1 MARLGFFAFSIWF
14 LLQPFTVVTSFY
26 LGILALD
33 KLLAPVLILFWAVSA
48 VIGKQRI
55 DTSKISYLLIAFAF
69 FIIRNVSKIDEPE
82 IYQYLLWEDAIL
94 FGYFCLPILFVD
106 NLERVKTAS
115 KLISVNAV
123 LACVSAFLVA
133 VGWLTLPYE
142 RSSAGRF
149 DLTIQKSIGLYSSYG
164 DVAQISAFFLLLAL
178 FVSTIL
184 ALRKKSSGWT
194 AIKIFAFIVVIIG
207 VIGNQSRSMI
217 LSLIVAVSMALI
229 FHFRS
234 KATNKLLY
242 NTLLIA
248 IGTVAVSVSVVVINQ
263 IISLLGSFGGA
274 DAAGTAAG
282 RLEQYQYA
290 FSVIGDNPI
299 LGVDGSYYSKYGA
312 YVRGIHNMWL
322 GQMARGGILSV
333 LLLLW
338 LLLRLLKAS
347 LRLQDN
353 PETRPY
359 GSVAV
364 GFLFAVFTSTL
375 FYPADTQ
382 FFWPLLGM
390 GIAIVCTMSMHK
402 SHRS

>member
-1 MARLGFFAFSIWF
+1 MVRLGFFAFSIWF

-26 LGILALD
+26 LGMLALD
-33 KLLAPVLILFWAVSA
+33 KLLAPALILFWIVTA
-48 VIGKQRI
+48 VIGKQNI
-55 DTSKISYLLIAFAF
+55 DARKVSYILIAFAF

-82 IYQYLLWEDAIL
+82 IYQYILWEDAIL

-106 NLERVKTAS
+106 NLERVKTAG
-115 KLISVNAV
+115 KLISLNAV

-149 DLTIQKSIGLYSSYG
+149 DLTVQKSIGLYPSYG
-164 DVAQISAFFLLLAL
+164 DVAQISAFFLLFAL
-178 FVSTIL
+178 FIPTIL
-184 ALRKKSSGWT
+184 TLRKKSSGWT
-194 AIKIFAFIVVIIG
+194 TIRIFAFIVVIIG

-217 LSLIVAVSMALI
+217 LSLIVAVAMALI
-229 FHFRS
+229 FHYRS
-234 KATNKLLY
+234 KTTNQLLY

-248 IGTVAVSVSVVVINQ
+248 IGIAAVSVSVVVINQ
-263 IISLLGSFGGA
+263 IISLLGNFGGA

-290 FSVIGDNPI
+290 FGLIRDNPI
-299 LGVDGSYYSKYGA
+299 LGVNGTYFSKYGA
-312 YVRGIHNMWL
+312 YVSGIHNMWL
-322 GQMARGGILSV
+322 AQMARGGVLSV

-338 LLLRLLKAS
+338 LLIRLLKAS
-347 LRLQDN
+347 LRLQKQ
-353 PETRPY
+353 PETRHY

-375 FYPADTQ
+375 FYPANTQ
-382 FFWPLLGM
+382 FFWALLGM
-390 GIAIVCTMSMHK
+390 GTAIICTMNANK
-402 SHRS
+402 SRR